1 MPKNLRPNSSAVP
14 TATPGEALAIIAICF
29 GFFILDSIMTVAAGF
44 PKNLPET
51 DASLWS
57 VIVIEC
63 VFGSIALA
71 ILRSRGYVM
80 SSLLPQPSWHGSAIG
95 VALLVVATLI
105 YSAVMQMFSYTDH
118 ANQPI
123 TDIMANARFSFP
135 AVLLVSL
142 INGVYE
148 ETFLLGYLFR
158 AFSNAGASFALGLSL
173 LVRVLY
179 HLYQG
184 PIGAIGVLVFGLV
197 FSVFY
202 WRTAK
207 LWPVV
212 FGHILAD
219 MIALTPKI

>member
-1 MPKNLRPNSSAVP
+1 MPKNFRPNSSAIP
-14 TATPGEALAIIAICF
+14 TATPGEALAIMAICF
-29 GFFILDSIMTVAAGF
+29 GFFILDSIITVAAGF
-44 PKNLPET
+44 PKNAPDT

-57 VIVIEC
+57 VIAMEC
-63 VFGSIALA
+63 IFGCTALV
-71 ILRSRGYVM
+71 ILRSRGYVL
-80 SSLLPQPSWHGSAIG
+80 SALLPHPNWHGCTTG
-95 VALLVVATLI
+95 VVLLIAATLI
-105 YSAVMQMFSYTDH
+105 NSAVMQIFSATDH
-118 ANQPI
+118 ASQPI
-123 TDIMANARFSFP
+123 TDIMTNARYSFP
-135 AVLLVSL
+135 AVLLLSL

-158 AFSNAGASFALGLSL
+158 AFSNAGAGFALGLSL

-202 WRTAK
+202 WRTGK

-219 MIALTPKI
+219 MTALTPKL